1 MVAGRLCRNINDRF
15 YHAALLLGD
24 ITHCATIED
33 EDLQPAIGT
42 SLSLIAYI
50 DANRVHF
57 SQDDLLRNELLS
69 TVVFPL
75 PSKI

>member
-15 YHAALLLGD
+15 YRAALLLGD

-42 SLSLIAYI
+42 SLSLIAYL
-50 DANRVHF
+50 DADRIHF
-57 SQDDLLRNELLS
+57 SQDQLVRNELLS